1 MYMCTCSGMRCS
13 SNHVCTCTCA
23 HVVACTAVPIMCVH
37 VHVHIDTY
45 TCLTFQCA
53 MHLLCTPSPCYQT
66 GRHTLARPAGWRLD
80 GGTLFPTGGPLCVQT
95 RRVSVWG
102 QLPRRGWRLSL
113 SEATCGG
120 LCMAVRASMF
130 PSPLLPLPLF
140 CPSLH
145 LPPSHRAQEEGLT
158 TCQSWVCWE
167 AVLAL
172 PLVPVQ

>member
-1 MYMCTCSGMRCS
+1 MYMYMCTCSGMHCS

-23 HVVACTAVPIMCVH
+23 HVVACAAVPIMYVH

-45 TCLTFQCA
+45 TCLTVQCA
-53 MHLLCTPSPCYQT
+53 MHLLCTPS
-66 GRHTLARPAGWRLD
+66 
-80 GGTLFPTGGPLCVQT
+80 
-95 RRVSVWG
+95 S
-102 QLPRRGWRLSL
+102 SL

-120 LCMAVRASMF
+120 LCVAVRASMF
-130 PSPLLPLPLF
+130 PSPPLPLPLV

-145 LPPSHRAQEEGLT
+145 LPHSHRAQEEGLT